1 MKTLTILFV
10 AAIMMGVGC
19 SKSEDNEN
27 NPDKPDKPSPL
38 PDLPDP
44 NDVCSCMDDIIF
56 MQYCYDNFDV
66 NKDGKVSQIEA
77 AAVSEIDLTDF
88 EIKTLTGIGYFSNL
102 EILNCK
108 GCKNLI
114 SVDLSNNLKIRI
126 GKEMFYKC
134 SSLTKIIFPKNV
146 TEIGESA
153 FYGCSSLT
161 KIILPTNIVGIGEYA
176 FSYCTKLINIDLPE
190 TVTKLGVRAF
200 ADCDNLT
207 NISIPGKVTEI
218 GVAAFSGCRSLEKI
232 NIPETV
238 TKIGGGAFRECSS
251 LTDINIP
258 EKVTGIE
265 DGTFYSCSS
274 LVSIG
279 IPKTVTKIGDR
290 AFSGCSSLERID
302 IPEKVTKIGEY
313 AFQGCSSLTSINIP
327 KEVIE
332 LKGCIFEGCSSLS
345 NVIFAKGAKL
355 KLLGSI
361 SRFADDNTKGI
372 FMNCPALTSIEIP
385 ASVETIGHNIFE
397 NCPSLT
403 NVTFEKK
410 SQLKSIINYYN
421 SDYAIFENC
430 SALTSIEIPA
440 SVETMQ
446 GLIFYNCSSLVS
458 VTFEKESQLESIM
471 GTRSA
476 VFTGCTALT
485 SIEIPASIKEITNI
499 VYNCNN
505 LTHIY
510 CYPIVP
516 PEITYWDCKNF
527 ALYVPSQSIEAYKNS
542 SWSNYYSSIRAIE

>member
-1 MKTLTILFV
+1 M
-10 AAIMMGVGC
+10 AIMMGVGC
-19 SKSEDNEN
+19 SKNEDSEN
-27 NPDKPDKPSPL
+27 NPDRPNKPSPL

-108 GCKNLI
+108 GCKNLT
-114 SVDLSNNLKIRI
+114 SVDLSNNLKISRI
-126 GKEMFYKC
+126 GDSMFDGCNGLSEIIFNINIVEIGQWAFYDC
-134 SSLTKIIFPKNV
+134 SSLKR
-146 TEIGESA
+146 
-153 FYGCSSLT
+153 
-161 KIILPTNIVGIGEYA
+161 
-176 FSYCTKLINIDLPE
+176 IDIPE
-190 TVTKLGVRAF
+190 NVTKLGYGAF
-200 ADCDNLT
+200 TNCDNLT
-207 NISIPGKVTEI
+207 SISIPGKVTEI
-218 GVAAFSGCRSLEKI
+218 GGSVFSGCKKLEKI
-232 NIPETV
+232 DMPETV
-238 TKIGGGAFRECSS
+238 AEIRAGVFSGCSS
-251 LTDINIP
+251 LKSIIIP
-258 EKVTGIE
+258 EKVT
-265 DGTFYSCSS
+265 
-274 LVSIG
+274 
-279 IPKTVTKIGDR
+279 KIGHG
-290 AFSGCSSLERID
+290 AFSGCSSLTNINIPKMVTEISPYTFRGCSNLGRID
-302 IPEKVTKIGEY
+302 LPETVTKIGEY
-313 AFQGCSSLTSINIP
+313 AFQSCSSLTSINIP

-345 NVIFAKGAKL
+345 NVTFAKGAKL

-361 SRFADDNTKGI
+361 SRYADGNTKGI

-430 SALTSIEIPA
+430 SALVSIEIPA

-458 VTFEKESQLESIM
+458 VTFEKESQLKSIM
-471 GTRSA
+471 GTRSS

-485 SIEIPASIKEITNI
+485 SIEIPVNIKDLTNI
-499 VYNCNN
+499 VYNCDN

-516 PEITYWDCKNF
+516 PKITDWDCKNF
-527 ALYVPSQSIEAYKNS
+527 VLYVPSQSIEAYKNS
-542 SWSNYYSSIRAIE
+542 SWNNYYSSIRAIE